1 MAKSVETSLRS
12 WLWTTSLLVLVFM
25 VALTSL
31 ILGTTNVLND
41 AVAAMGRDLE
51 GANIAGE
58 VRAELL
64 NQLRLTNLRNVLD
77 PEHYAVLRD
86 ASNERL
92 QVLIKNARSHVG
104 SHREGELLAQVEV
117 GLENY
122 MAERD
127 RLEQSGA
134 SNDAVLRTLL
144 PRLDSILLNVS
155 GLQEINAEQAART
168 TAEAGR
174 VNRVANVAAV
184 LAFVVS
190 CLAVAL
196 ALTFTYRQV
205 SRPLVELRTA
215 IGKLRSGEAATR
227 STEEGASEI
236 RDVSR
241 AFNELSETLERKKAA
256 QLAELAGIAHDL
268 GNSLVGFK
276 LLLPALHPPDPDPD
290 PESDRIR
297 RTLALFDRQLHQATN
312 ITANLLESARGEA
325 GYLELRPAR
334 VDMGRVAR
342 EAVELAGAAHPSHRV
357 ELAQPS
363 EPIEVGADAV
373 RLQQVLDN
381 LLQNAIK
388 YSPEGSRVRVTL
400 SADDREAAISVAD
413 EGAGIPPEDLPL
425 LFTPFY
431 RSKSAAGAPGAGLGL
446 SVAQR
451 IVLAHGGR
459 IDVQS
464 RPGSG
469 STFTVVLPRTAD
481 LPALEPRS
489 RPRIPYPTPG
499 LTEASPRRRGRSRR
513 RRRRA
518 ATARRGAR
526 RPPRPSP
533 PCAPCAGRPTR

>member
-1 MAKSVETSLRS
+1 MVQALETSLRS
-12 WLWTTSLLVLVFM
+12 WLWATSLLVLVFM

-31 ILGTTNVLND
+31 ILVTTNALNGS
-41 AVAAMGRDLE
+41 VAAMGRDLE

-64 NQLRLTNLRNVLD
+64 NQLRLTNLLNVLG

-92 QVLIKNARSHVG
+92 QVLIASARSHVG
-104 SHREGELLAQVEV
+104 SRREGELLERVEV
-117 GLENY
+117 GLANY

-127 RLEQSGA
+127 RLEQGGA
-134 SNDAVLRTLL
+134 SNEAVLRTLI
-144 PRLDSILLNVS
+144 PRLDSILVNVS

-168 TAEAGR
+168 TAQAER
-174 VNRVANVAAV
+174 VNRAANVAGI
-184 LAFVVS
+184 LAFAVS

-196 ALTFTYRQV
+196 ALMFAYRQV
-205 SRPLVELRTA
+205 SRPLVALRTA
-215 IGKLRSGEAATR
+215 IGRLRSGEAAAR
-227 STEEGASEI
+227 SVEQGASEI

-241 AFNELSETLERKKAA
+241 AFNELSATLERQKEA

-268 GNSLVGFK
+268 KNSLVGFK
-276 LLLPALHPPDPDPD
+276 LLLPTLHPAAPD
-290 PESDRIR
+290 PESERIR

-312 ITANLLESARGEA
+312 ITTNLLESARAEA
-325 GYLELRPAR
+325 GHLELRPAL
-334 VDMGRVAR
+334 VDMARVAR

-363 EPIEVGADAV
+363 ESIEVGADAV

-413 EGAGIPPEDLPL
+413 EGTGIPAEDLPL
-425 LFTPFY
+425 LFTPFF
-431 RSKSAAGAPGAGLGL
+431 RSKSAQGAPGTGLGL

-469 STFTVVLPRTAD
+469 STFTVVLPRRAD
-481 LPALEPRS
+481 LPALERRS
-489 RPRIPYPTPG
+489 
-499 LTEASPRRRGRSRR
+499 
-513 RRRRA
+513 
-518 ATARRGAR
+518 
-526 RPPRPSP
+526 
-533 PCAPCAGRPTR
+533 